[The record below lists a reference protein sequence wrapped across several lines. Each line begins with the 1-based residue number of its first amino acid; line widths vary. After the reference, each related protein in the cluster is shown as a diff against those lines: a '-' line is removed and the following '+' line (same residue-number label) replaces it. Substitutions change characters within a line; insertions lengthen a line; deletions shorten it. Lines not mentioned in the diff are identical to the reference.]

1 MHLLSNVL
9 NLMNTA
15 RKLINGHGMILSMA
29 RMKSL
34 KKFGKAYRIGMKAK
48 KLVTDYSVRM
58 LWLMIRMSC
67 VS

>member
-1 MHLLSNVL
+1 
-9 NLMNTA
+9 
-15 RKLINGHGMILSMA
+15 MILSMA

-34 KKFGKAYRIGMKAK
+34 KKFEKAYRIGMKAK